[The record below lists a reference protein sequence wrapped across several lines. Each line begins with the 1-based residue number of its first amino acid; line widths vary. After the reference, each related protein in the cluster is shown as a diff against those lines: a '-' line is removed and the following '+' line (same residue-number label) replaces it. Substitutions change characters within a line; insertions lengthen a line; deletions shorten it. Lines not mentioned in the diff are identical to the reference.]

1 MTNLLDVSLVKIVK
15 DNKIFLVN
23 NKTFICIEFN
33 EQCKKNKGVVKQ
45 IRHINY
51 KVYLNNNMNKFIQ
64 LVIGKVV
71 KEVKAEYNNKD
82 NVDIKITNI
91 SQTLYTPYYISTPS
105 VVCSK
110 NIPDNDYLNLL
121 IYFYKLYG
129 NEFLNNFNNET
140 KEGFLLNYS
149 SSINKLN
156 FEYAVKKHTKIDLDM
171 LISTFPLY
179 YNIIAFYKENIK
191 FMKKIKTTDTPTEN
205 NKKLEDIFNIIKTN
219 LKDDMNIK
227 VNNYLIRDISYTESI
242 FNVKCLSI
250 LFSSGWQVFN
260 DPKTITSIKAI
271 PKEIT
276 LL

>member
-45 IRHINY
+45 KRHIKY

-64 LVIGKVV
+64 LVSGKVV

-110 NIPDNDYLNLL
+110 NIPDNDYLN
-121 IYFYKLYG
+121 
-129 NEFLNNFNNET
+129 
-140 KEGFLLNYS
+140 
-149 SSINKLN
+149 
-156 FEYAVKKHTKIDLDM
+156 
-171 LISTFPLY
+171 
-179 YNIIAFYKENIK
+179 
-191 FMKKIKTTDTPTEN
+191 
-205 NKKLEDIFNIIKTN
+205 
-219 LKDDMNIK
+219 
-227 VNNYLIRDISYTESI
+227 
-242 FNVKCLSI
+242 
-250 LFSSGWQVFN
+250 
-260 DPKTITSIKAI
+260 
-271 PKEIT
+271 
-276 LL
+276 

>member
-156 FEYAVKKHTKIDLDM
+156 FEYVVKKHTKVDLDV

-205 NKKLEDIFNIIKTN
+205 SKKLEDIFNIIKTN

-250 LFSSGWQVFN
+250 LFSEGWQVFN

>member
-33 EQCKKNKGVVKQ
+33 EKCKKNKGVVKQ

-121 IYFYKLYG
+121 IYFYKLYC

-156 FEYAVKKHTKIDLDM
+156 FEYVVKKHTKVDLDV

>member
-33 EQCKKNKGVVKQ
+33 EKCKKNKGVVKQ

-51 KVYLNNNMNKFIQ
+51 KLYHNNNMNKFIQ

-156 FEYAVKKHTKIDLDM
+156 FEYVVKKHTKVDLDV

-205 NKKLEDIFNIIKTN
+205 SKKLEDIFNIIKTN

-250 LFSSGWQVFN
+250 LFSEGWQVFN

>member
-156 FEYAVKKHTKIDLDM
+156 FEYVVKKYTKIDLDV

>member
-156 FEYAVKKHTKIDLDM
+156 FEYVVKKHTKIDLDV

-205 NKKLEDIFNIIKTN
+205 SKKLEDIFNIIKTN

-250 LFSSGWQVFN
+250 LFSEGWQVFN

>member
-33 EQCKKNKGVVKQ
+33 EKCKKNKGVVKQ

-121 IYFYKLYG
+121 IYFYKLYC

-205 NKKLEDIFNIIKTN
+205 SKKLEDIFNIIKTN

-227 VNNYLIRDISYTESI
+227 VNNDLIRDISYTESI